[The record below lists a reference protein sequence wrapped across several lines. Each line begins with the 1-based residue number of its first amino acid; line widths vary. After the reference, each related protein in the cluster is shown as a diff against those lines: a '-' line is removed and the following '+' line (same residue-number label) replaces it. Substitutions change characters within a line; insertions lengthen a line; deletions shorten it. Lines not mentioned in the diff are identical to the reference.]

1 MASAEQYIIFELGS
15 EDFGIKITEVQEIIK
30 PQEVTKLPQSADF
43 IEGIINLRG
52 ELIIIIDLRKRLGF
66 ETDTREDARILIV
79 NMNGQGIGF
88 VVDDAS
94 EVISISDDVISE
106 TATGITGIRDEFL
119 SGVGKLENRLII
131 LLNLNRLLT
140 SKEKGYIEEVLDNDD
155 VISNVIDKEE
165 LNNKATEED
174 E

>member
-1 MASAEQYIIFELGS
+1 MASTDQYIVFELGS

-30 PQEVTKLPQSADF
+30 PQEVTTLPQSADF

-52 ELIIIIDLRKRLGF
+52 EIIIIIDLRKRLGF
-66 ETDTREDARILIV
+66 TTDEKGDSRILIV
-79 NMNGQGIGF
+79 NINGQGIGF

-140 SKEKGYIEEVLDNDD
+140 SKEKGYIEEVLDNKD
-155 VISNVIDKEE
+155 VISEAIDEDDS
-165 LNNKATEED
+165 TENE
-174 E
+174 

>member
-1 MASAEQYIIFELGS
+1 MDSTDQHIVFELGS
-15 EDFGIKITEVQEIIK
+15 ENFGIRITEVQEIIK
-30 PQEVTKLPQSADF
+30 PQEVTRLPKSADF

-52 ELIIIIDLRKRLGF
+52 EIIIIIDLRKRLGF
-66 ETDTREDARILIV
+66 STEGAEKTRILIV

-94 EVISISDDVISE
+94 EVISISDDIISE

-119 SGVGKLENRLII
+119 AGVGRLENRLII

-140 SKEKGYIEEVLDNDD
+140 SKEKGYIEEVLDNKEIISESIDD
-155 VISNVIDKEE
+155 DLIDNE
-165 LNNKATEED
+165 
-174 E
+174 